1 MTNPTIQKL
10 IDKFDKYSGVKYSH
24 TDDTITFEPK
34 DEKGFAV
41 TLGVGPRDII
51 VSSDFWHEHFD
62 KDEEDKALNC
72 FAFMLSDSCRL
83 RIDYKGEKPK
93 TWTIES
99 WENGNWTSD
108 STTGLFSINFWS
120 PTRTEYFQNDLI
132 KTRVD

>member
-10 IDKFDKYSGVKYSH
+10 IDKFEKYPDVKYSH

-34 DEKGFAV
+34 DKNGFAV

-62 KDEEDKALNC
+62 NDEEDKALNC

-83 RIDYKGEKPK
+83 RIDYVSSP
-93 TWTIES
+93 
-99 WENGNWTSD
+99 EN
-108 STTGLFSINFWS
+108 
-120 PTRTEYFQNDLI
+120 RT
-132 KTRVD
+132 V

>member
-10 IDKFDKYSGVKYSH
+10 IDKFEKYSGVKYSH
-24 TDDTITFEPK
+24 TDDTITFKPK

-51 VSSDFWHEHFD
+51 VSSDFWREHFD

-93 TWTIES
+93 SWTIES
-99 WENGNWTSD
+99 WENGNWASD

-120 PTRTEYFQNDLI
+120 PTRTEYLQNDLI
-132 KTRVD
+132 KTRVN

>member
-1 MTNPTIQKL
+1 MTDPTIQKL
-10 IDKFDKYSGVKYSH
+10 IDKFERYPDVKYSH

-34 DEKGFAV
+34 DKNGFTV

-83 RIDYKGEKPK
+83 RMTTKEKNQNAGQLSLGRMALGLVTPQRNFSVL
-93 TWTIES
+93 IS
-99 WENGNWTSD
+99 GHRHGPNIGR
-108 STTGLFSINFWS
+108 TT
-120 PTRTEYFQNDLI
+120 
-132 KTRVD
+132 

>member
-1 MTNPTIQKL
+1 MINPTIQKL
-10 IDKFDKYSGVKYSH
+10 IDKFEKYSGVKYSH

-51 VSSDFWHEHFD
+51 VSSGFWHEHFD

-83 RIDYKGEKPK
+83 RIDYKRENPK
-93 TWTIES
+93 SWTIES
-99 WENGNWTSD
+99 WENGNWTSE

-120 PTRTEYFQNDLI
+120 PTRTEYLQNDLI
-132 KTRVD
+132 KTRVN

>member
-10 IDKFDKYSGVKYSH
+10 IAKFEKYPDAKYSH

-34 DEKGFAV
+34 DKKGFPV

-62 KDEEDKALNC
+62 NDEEDKALNC

-83 RIDYKGEKPK
+83 RIDYKGDKPK
-93 TWTIES
+93 RWTIES
-99 WENGNWTSD
+99 WENGSWTSD
-108 STTGLFSINFWS
+108 STTGLFSIDFWS
-120 PTRTEYFQNDLI
+120 RPRTEYRQNDLI
-132 KTRVD
+132 KTRGE